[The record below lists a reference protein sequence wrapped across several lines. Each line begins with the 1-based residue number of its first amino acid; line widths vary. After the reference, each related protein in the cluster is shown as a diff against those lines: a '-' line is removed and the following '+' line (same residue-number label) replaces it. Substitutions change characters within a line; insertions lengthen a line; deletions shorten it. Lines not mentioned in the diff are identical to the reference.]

1 VSEGISLAINGCFFR
16 TSSRKSSLELQGKV
30 NETLF
35 SSIGQGPI
43 TTLAANYRS
52 EEQGGR
58 MNSCVKMCVSLLTIA
73 TLLFPVD
80 IPARAQD
87 KPHVVSLADLNKDFT
102 QAAQTRQAN
111 EEVVRT
117 LFSSEQGQKAMK
129 SAHLDYEKVDKAVG
143 QLSDEDLAK
152 LAARSSQAQADF
164 AAGRISNTAIIVI
177 VVLIAATII
186 LVTIAV
192 QLNHS

>member
-1 VSEGISLAINGCFFR
+1 MHSH
-16 TSSRKSSLELQGKV
+16 
-30 NETLF
+30 
-35 SSIGQGPI
+35 
-43 TTLAANYRS
+43 
-52 EEQGGR
+52 
-58 MNSCVKMCVSLLTIA
+58 VKICVSLLAIA

-80 IPARAQD
+80 NPARAQD
-87 KPHVVSLADLNKDFT
+87 KPHVVSLADLNKDSA

-111 EEVVRT
+111 EEAVRT

-129 SAHLDYEKVDKAVG
+129 SAHLDYEKVEKAVS
-143 QLSDEDLAK
+143 QLTDEDLAK
-152 LAARSSQAQADF
+152 LANRSRQAQADF